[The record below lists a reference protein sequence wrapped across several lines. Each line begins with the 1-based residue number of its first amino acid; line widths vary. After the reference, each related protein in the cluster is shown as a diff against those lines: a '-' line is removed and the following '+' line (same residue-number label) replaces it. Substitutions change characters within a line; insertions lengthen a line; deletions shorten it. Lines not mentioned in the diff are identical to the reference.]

1 MIRLI
6 VFLVVAV
13 GLSLLAAW
21 FADHPGRVSLIWQ
34 GVQIETSV
42 AVLLVGLA
50 LLGVLVVV
58 LFELLRMLRGAPRR
72 IGRRWR
78 RSRIDKGYH
87 ALAQGLVAAAAGDS
101 AAAKALNRR
110 AEKLLDH
117 NPSTL
122 LLSAQA
128 AQLEG
133 DEGAARLK
141 FQEML
146 KHP

>member
-21 FADHPGRVSLIWQ
+21 LADHPGRVSLVWQ

-50 LLGVLVVV
+50 LFGVVLVI
-58 LFELLRMLRGAPRR
+58 LFELLRMRRGAPRR
-72 IGRRWR
+72 LGRRRR
-78 RSRIDKGYH
+78 RSRTDKGYH
-87 ALAQGLVAAAAGDS
+87 ALAQGLVAAAAGDA

-122 LLSAQA
+122 QLSAQA
-128 AQLEG
+128 SKHEG
-133 DEGAARLK
+133 DPTALRLK
-141 FQEML
+141 
-146 KHP
+146 